1 MGGHLDMEGDTGT
14 WGGPGD
20 VGGTWGA
27 GRVVADVLWTGLPCP
42 NFHLLLSCALL
53 EGTRDT
59 GDDGDSGDDGD
70 TDEDGERDEAPP
82 GRWPALD
89 AEEALS
95 RAEGLFLQ
103 LAAAPDLPPTLQ
115 ELLGLGGPPPSPPP
129 EPLHPETAGGPPDP
143 HPEYRDPKPVQRPQ
157 TSIGTAN
164 QYEHPQNSI
173 DIPKP
178 V

>member
-1 MGGHLDMEGDTGT
+1 MVRIVSYGYVRGMSEVLAALLAVTPEEVEAFWGFCSIMEM
-14 WGGPGD
+14 
-20 VGGTWGA
+20 
-27 GRVVADVLWTGLPCP
+27 VLWTGLPCP

-82 GRWPALD
+82 AGGPLD

-129 EPLHPETAGGPPDP
+129 EPLHPETAGGTPRSSP
-143 HPEYRDPKPVQRPQ
+143 
-157 TSIGTAN
+157 
-164 QYEHPQNSI
+164 
-173 DIPKP
+173 
-178 V
+178 